1 MMDVN
6 RQEERGHPLAGPE
19 VPVCSLESALGQGM
33 GRAGT
38 GTERR
43 ASRRTFFLV
52 RIWRFYRD
60 GFQAMTWGKTLW
72 LVILVKLFIMFAILK
87 VFFFPDFLKGKTET
101 EKQDYVGTELVGRGL
116 DNLENGF

>member
-1 MMDVN
+1 
-6 RQEERGHPLAGPE
+6 
-19 VPVCSLESALGQGM
+19 
-33 GRAGT
+33 
-38 GTERR
+38 
-43 ASRRTFFLV
+43 
-52 RIWRFYRD
+52 
-60 GFQAMTWGKTLW
+60 MTWGKTLW